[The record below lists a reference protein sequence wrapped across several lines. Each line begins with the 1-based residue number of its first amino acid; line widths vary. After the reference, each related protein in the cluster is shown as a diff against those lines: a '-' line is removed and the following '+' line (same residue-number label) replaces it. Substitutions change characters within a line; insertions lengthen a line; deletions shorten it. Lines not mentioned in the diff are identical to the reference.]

1 MSGGLFDWVGEVV
14 AEMGSEIAEAF
25 GFDDAVSSSEATQA
39 RTPSENQERGRA
51 SYLQGQDL
59 ERYTE
64 QQLDEFGL
72 NALWDSSN
80 LVYDETLEDYGKN
93 TQVDVIIRDDN
104 DNEVAIIECK
114 AYTSKWSNDDAVDQA
129 KRLVY
134 LARERGVALIFSTSD
149 GTADC
154 FGSRVKEVL
163 NETQWFVISPDNIF
177 FADPSDVKENGFTQG
192 LPPEFQSHQNTVD
205 SGSGDSGGSWDLF
218 GNWFGDSSDSKSSNS
233 SDSNSSNSDD
243 SGGSWFSGLFGD
255 SSDSESSDSSD
266 SNSSDSDDSGGSW
279 FSGWFGDSSDSE
291 SSDSSDSNSSDSDSS
306 YGSDSDSSYGS
317 DSDSSYS
324 SDSDSSYSSD
334 SDSSYSSDSDSSY
347 SSDSDSSYSSDSDSS
362 YSSDSDSSYSSDSDS
377 SYSSDS
383 DSSYS
388 SDSDSSYSSDSGSS
402 DYGSGDSGDS
412 GGSDS
417 SSSSSDSWW

>member
-14 AEMGSEIAEAF
+14 AEIGSEIAEAF
-25 GFDDAVSSSEATQA
+25 GFDHAAGSNSGATQA

-80 LVYDETLEDYGKN
+80 FVYDETLEQYGKN

-104 DNEVAIIECK
+104 DNELAIIECK

-134 LARERGVALIFSTSD
+134 LARERGVTLIFSTSD

-177 FADPSDVKENGFTQG
+177 FADPSDVKENGVTQG
-192 LPPEFQSHQNTVD
+192 LPPELQSHRNTVG

-233 SDSNSSNSDD
+233 SDSNISDSGDNGGSWDLFGNWFGDSSDSESSESSDSNSSNSGD
-243 SGGSWFSGLFGD
+243 SGGSWFSSLFGD
-255 SSDSESSDSSD
+255 SSDSESSDSFDRS
-266 SNSSDSDDSGGSW
+266 
-279 FSGWFGDSSDSE
+279 
-291 SSDSSDSNSSDSDSS
+291 
-306 YGSDSDSSYGS
+306 
-317 DSDSSYS
+317 S
-324 SDSDSSYSSD
+324 SDSDSSYSYNY
-334 SDSSYSSDSDSSY
+334 DSSYSSDSGSSDY
-347 SSDSDSSYSSDSDSS
+347 ENSGGSWDLFGGSSDSESSNSDDCGMSG
-362 YSSDSDSSYSSDSDS
+362 SDS

-402 DYGSGDSGDS
+402 DCGSGDYGDR

>member
-1 MSGGLFDWVGEVV
+1 MKHWNS
-14 AEMGSEIAEAF
+14 
-25 GFDDAVSSSEATQA
+25 
-39 RTPSENQERGRA
+39 
-51 SYLQGQDL
+51 
-59 ERYTE
+59 TE
-64 QQLDEFGL
+64 
-72 NALWDSSN
+72 
-80 LVYDETLEDYGKN
+80 KN

-114 AYTSKWSNDDAVDQA
+114 AYTSKWSNDDAIDQA

-134 LARERGVALIFSTSD
+134 LARERGVTLIFSTSD

-177 FADPSDVKENGFTQG
+177 FADPSDVKENGVTQG
-192 LPPEFQSHQNTVD
+192 LPPELESHRNTVG

-233 SDSNSSNSDD
+233 SDSNTSDSGD
-243 SGGSWFSGLFGD
+243 NGGSWFSGLFGD

-291 SSDSSDSNSSDSDSS
+291 SSDSSD
-306 YGSDSDSSYGS
+306 GS
-317 DSDSSYS
+317 
-324 SDSDSSYSSD
+324 
-334 SDSSYSSDSDSSY
+334 
-347 SSDSDSSYSSDSDSS
+347 
-362 YSSDSDSSYSSDSDS
+362 
-377 SYSSDS
+377 SSDS

-417 SSSSSDSWW
+417 SSSSGDSWW